1 MRDFS
6 DFGGVGSLRLLT
18 LVGFDETGRPL
29 VHDEEGSQDHACLSL
44 IALNT
49 QDIGSKL
56 AATLIENTPQLLIL
70 GRIMPELPVA
80 EIDGERL
87 VLEADKEI
95 VLRCGKSSITLKADG
110 RVQVKG
116 TQVLSR
122 ADGQNR
128 VQGATVQLN

>member
-6 DFGGVGSLRLLT
+6 DLAGVGSVRILT

-29 VHDEEGSQDHACLSL
+29 VHDAEASQNHPCLSL
-44 IALNT
+44 VALNT

-56 AATLIENTPQLLIL
+56 AATFIENTPQLLIL
-70 GRIMPELPVA
+70 GRIMPERPVA